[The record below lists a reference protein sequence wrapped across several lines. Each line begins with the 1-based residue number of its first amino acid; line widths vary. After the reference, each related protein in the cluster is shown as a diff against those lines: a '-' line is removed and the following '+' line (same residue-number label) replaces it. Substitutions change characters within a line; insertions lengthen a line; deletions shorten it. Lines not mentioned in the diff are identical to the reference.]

1 MRFVK
6 CLLLQ
11 GAPMD
16 QIERRHS
23 GPLAKGQCARRS
35 ELIII
40 LVGKTGTGKSA
51 AGNSILR
58 KQAFESKLGSQTLTK
73 TCSKSQGSCGNREIV
88 VIDTPNMF
96 SGKAHSEALYKEVQR
111 CYLLSAPGPHVLLLV
126 TQLGRYTSQDQEA
139 AQRVKEVF
147 GEDAM
152 GHTIVLFTH
161 KEDLSGGSL
170 MDYMR
175 DSDNKALSKLVAAC
189 GGRICAFNNRAEGSN
204 RDDQV
209 KELMDLIEDLLMEK
223 NGDHYT
229 NELYSLVQRLEC
241 GPVGSEER
249 LKDFKESLM
258 KYMETQRRYIALAE
272 ANCLKRTLI
281 KTQLCVLF
289 CIQLCLRLLILLFCI
304 LYRMCHL
311 FCCLLFSMWNL
322 FCSLLFIIPKKLM
335 IILRTVVRLER
346 RTRRL

>member
-1 MRFVK
+1 
-6 CLLLQ
+6 
-11 GAPMD
+11 MD

-23 GPLAKGQCARRS
+23 GPLAKGQCTRRS

-258 KYMETQRRYIALAE
+258 KYMETQRCYIALAE

-304 LYRMCHL
+304 LYHMCHL